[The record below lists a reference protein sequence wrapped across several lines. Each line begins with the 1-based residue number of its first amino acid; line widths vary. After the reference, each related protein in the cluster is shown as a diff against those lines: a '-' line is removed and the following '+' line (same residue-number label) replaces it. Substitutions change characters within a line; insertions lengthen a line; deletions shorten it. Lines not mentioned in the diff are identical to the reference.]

1 MHFEKNLQLALALS
15 FIAHGALFF
24 PHPFMPRPAASKKEV
39 KLSIKYIKPQA
50 PKKGRP
56 MPAAALFSKK
66 EPLLL
71 IPANIP
77 TSVKA
82 SPPMPFA
89 EREEMFRKAR
99 PLSLKAPSANKPA
112 LANDDVIAIKKKISL
127 PPVDQDKIDNPSYIS
142 YYQLVRE
149 KIKRAAY
156 QNYSRVDTGNVFISF
171 VISNDGYLKNLI
183 LNDEK
188 SSLNNYLKEIAVRS
202 VKDASPFPNFP
213 KDLDYPQLS
222 FNVII
227 SFEIDN

>member
-1 MHFEKNLQLALALS
+1 MFIEKNLQLALILS
-15 FIAHGALFF
+15 FITHGALLF
-24 PHPFMPRPAASKKEV
+24 PHPFIDQPAKTKKEV
-39 KLSIKYIKPQA
+39 KLSIKYVKQQA
-50 PKKGRP
+50 FKKGRP
-56 MPAAALFSKK
+56 IAPFSKK
-66 EPLLL
+66 EPLLF
-71 IPANIP
+71 IPANA
-77 TSVKA
+77 SVSSKNSLPA
-82 SPPMPFA
+82 PFLD
-89 EREEMFRKAR
+89 REEIFKKAT
-99 PLSLKAPSANKPA
+99 PVSPKAPPANKPS
-112 LANDDVIAIKKKISL
+112 LSNDDVIAIKKKISL

-156 QNYSRVDTGNVFISF
+156 QNYSRVDTGNVHISF

-188 SSLNNYLKEIAVRS
+188 SCLNNYLKEIAVRS